1 MGTNELLNGRAEFI
15 QNFEDTCTLVMN
27 AVRELFRERGLLN
40 ETVKDYLDEL
50 TIYLNCKKSNVIK
63 NTNETVFHKFSYN
76 FSVINL
82 KILKQRI

>member
-1 MGTNELLNGRAEFI
+1 M
-15 QNFEDTCTLVMN
+15 
-27 AVRELFRERGLLN
+27 
-40 ETVKDYLDEL
+40 DEL

-82 KILKQRI
+82 KNIKTKNLESKKLKKFVNLKFYHDDKQKNLSKTS